1 MKNNFKETLKEY
13 CDFLKKKKLWSKNNI
28 INYEFQIEKLYD
40 WKSDVSS
47 KGLMKWFLSEQKK
60 KYSRYIYYTFR

>member
-40 WKSDVSS
+40 WK
-47 KGLMKWFLSEQKK
+47 
-60 KYSRYIYYTFR
+60 